1 MAERR
6 EQPGTVFTA
15 RVGFIAGC
23 CLALMIAVIA
33 LASRWWATAGS
44 TPTAMLSPSVRPVR
58 ETPSIRPPT
67 QIEAASPTAT
77 SQDLL
82 GLELAERL
90 LEEGRATEALELLL
104 PLLEQLPEGEEAA
117 RLNFDLAMAEFQLGR
132 FQRAAGYLEAAVAF
146 GPTAERLYWL
156 AVSYD
161 TGGDYENALGYYL
174 RLSQWQ
180 TEEAAEYRDFAI
192 WRSQEII
199 DLIGTPTPSR

>member
-23 CLALMIAVIA
+23 CLGLMIAVIA
-33 LASRWWATAGS
+33 LASRWWATARS
-44 TPTAMLSPSVRPVR
+44 TPTAMLSPSVGPVR